1 MAFHHTSASV
11 AVSIAC
17 LTIVAVLSTPAA
29 GQLITRLRGR
39 KKQYAQLSERYE
51 DKDGVATEE
60 SEQAY
65 SDLIPRLILI
75 LISTVACAV
84 ALATAIL
91 TTTRSYLPLSL
102 EQWLQFATWLLVLF
116 QTATIYVTPAP
127 TRRYRLGIF
136 SSFSALSIAIAVA
149 VENISLWQ
157 AKSSP
162 LPRNIHVT
170 FSVILFVAGIS
181 LTLASLCIPRRPDV
195 YWNEKIV
202 DRENTVSLLSKS
214 TFSWAGPIL
223 NFAAKNKGLD
233 YDDLHEIDYENRS
246 RELNREFEAVGRKD
260 KLWKTIFWSRKW
272 TFIQQWILQATCSI
286 TDFLPQIVLYFVLK
300 TLEQRDEGKDVA
312 FTSWLLVIGL
322 GLAITFSNWIEAWMF
337 FITFMKIGV
346 PIYEQLSA
354 VVFGKAIRRKDVK
367 GTGKK
372 QEGAETVGGALN
384 GGAVVNEGAG
394 QKGEDRA
401 PEEDEDADFQKSKQ
415 STINLVGV
423 DSKRI
428 ADFATFNYIFLGSA
442 IKLIFAIS
450 FLSKLIGPI
459 PLLAGLAAP
468 ALITPINIIAAKRYA
483 TAQDDLM
490 KYRDQKMAVVTEA
503 LQGIRQ
509 IKFSALERNWYDKI
523 LETRRRELKTQWQ
536 VFVYDTTLISIWIFG
551 PVMLAAIS
559 LTTYVLIYK
568 QLTASVAFTTISV
581 FEAIE
586 MTLAIIPE
594 MITDLLDAIVSANRV
609 QEYLDA
615 PERIETTKPGEA
627 VTFKNTTIAWPSDDP
642 ENEDNQFTLR
652 NLNLAFPKKELSV
665 ISGRTGSGKSLLL
678 ASVIGEAEIL
688 DGELIVPKPPP
699 SAERYDAQANRKNW
713 VIESSIAFVAQIPWI
728 ENATIR
734 DNILFG
740 LPLDNDRYQ
749 KVLSACALTKDL
761 EMLQDGELTDI
772 GANGI
777 NLSGGQKWRVS
788 FARALYS
795 RAGILVLDDIFSA
808 VDAHVGRQLFEQ
820 ALTGELGQGR
830 TRILVTHHVA
840 LCLPRTNY
848 SVLLSNGTVE
858 VEGRTDEL
866 RRSGKLKSILA
877 QDIDEQ
883 RKEED
888 LIVETPQ
895 NLSLAID
902 DGGGLQR
909 LLTNQSRRSRR
920 KSALSEPGD
929 SLRRR
934 QSRASMS
941 EVKPN
946 GDPPKKFTEEEKRET
961 GAIKYRIY
969 AAYIKASGGPSYW
982 LGILAI
988 FAMWV
993 AVYLARSYWISVW
1006 TRSYRTESDHVFQL
1020 SFVQQGLGSA
1030 YHRIQ
1035 SQLSSAAID
1044 RHLRYYLGVYL
1055 GISLAAWLI
1064 GTVRYFC
1071 VFVLS
1076 IRASK
1081 ILFERLAFVI
1091 LRAPLR
1097 WLDTVP
1103 VGRVLNRF
1111 TSDFNMLDSRISM
1124 DLAFMLHNMMHVLSV
1139 VIAGLFVSPFMI
1151 VFAVALL
1158 SISMYYALRYLAGA
1172 REVKRLESN
1181 AKSPVFE
1188 QFGSVLMGI
1197 GTIRA
1202 FDKSDAYLEKMYAR
1216 IDKHCRAYWHLW
1228 LFNRWMGWRL
1238 NMVGA
1243 IFAAI
1248 TAALIVSITTIDS
1261 SLAGF
1266 ALSFALGLSEGVIWF
1281 LRQYSNV
1288 ELDMNATER
1297 IVEYSNITIEDQ
1309 GGVDA
1314 PAAWPTEGNLEV
1326 NDLVVSYAPD
1336 LPPVLHGLTFSV
1348 ARNQRV
1354 GVVGRT
1360 GAGKSSLT
1368 LALFRF
1374 LEARSGSIHIDGVDI
1389 SKIKL
1394 YDLRSRLA
1402 IIPQDPVLFS
1412 GTVRSNLDPFDQQT
1426 DEELREALARVHLIP
1441 SASLTTSGA
1450 ASGSAT
1456 PLPPNLHPSESATD
1470 HAAAP
1475 AQGAPSDTNRNI
1487 FRSLS
1492 SKISEGGLNLSQ
1504 GQRQLLCL
1512 ARAIV
1517 SRPKIMVLDE
1527 ATSAVDMETDA
1538 LIQRSIREEFTD
1550 STLIVIAH
1558 RLSTIADFDRI
1569 LVLGEGKVLEY
1580 DSPAALM
1587 RREAGVFREMV
1598 EMSGERGELEKII
1611 GITTQEGEGSD
1622 KGNSNEG
1629 KTTGG
1634 GGGDGEDERGW
1645 GI

>member
-1 MAFHHTSASV
+1 MALHHTSTSV
-11 AVSIAC
+11 AISIAC
-17 LTIVAVLSTPAA
+17 LVVVTFLSTPAA
-29 GQLITRLRGR
+29 RQLSNRFQGR
-39 KKQYAQLSERYE
+39 RKQYELVSDRYE

-60 SEQAY
+60 SQEAY
-65 SDLIPRLILI
+65 SDFLTRLLLI
-75 LISTVACAV
+75 LISISACAI
-84 ALATAIL
+84 ALASAIV
-91 TTTRSYLPLSL
+91 TTTSSQLPRSLSL
-102 EQWLQFATWLLVLF
+102 EQWLQFATWLLF
-116 QTATIYVTPAP
+116 FYQATATYITPSSIQ
-127 TRRYRLGIF
+127 RYKLGIF
-136 SSFSALSIAIAVA
+136 SAFSALSLAVALA

-157 AKSSP
+157 SKRSP
-162 LPRNIHVT
+162 LPRNIHLT
-170 FSVILFVAGIS
+170 FSIILFVASIGFGI
-181 LTLASLCIPRRPDV
+181 TSLCIPRRPDV

-202 DRENTVSLLSKS
+202 DRENTVSLLSKL
-214 TFSWAGPIL
+214 TFSWPGPIL
-223 NFAAKNKGLD
+223 SYAAKNRALD
-233 YDDLHEIDYENRS
+233 YDDLHEIDHENRS
-246 RELNREFEAVGRKD
+246 RELRREFEAVGQKD

-272 TFIQQWILQATCSI
+272 IFIQQWVLQATVSI
-286 TDFLPQIVLYFVLK
+286 TDFLPQIVLYFVLR
-300 TLEQRDEGKDVA
+300 TLEARDEGKDVA
-312 FTSWLLVIGL
+312 LTSWLLVIGL
-322 GLAITFSNWIEAWMF
+322 SIAITFSNWLEAWMF

-354 VVFGKAIRRKDVK
+354 VVFGKSMRRKDVK

-372 QEGAETVGGALN
+372 QGEDETAN
-384 GGAVVNEGAG
+384 GNVNGEVVVSEGAG
-394 QKGEDRA
+394 HKGEDRA
-401 PEEDEDADFQKSKQ
+401 PEEDEDAQFQKSKQ

-459 PLLAGLAAP
+459 PLFAGLAAP

-483 TAQDDLM
+483 AAQDDLM

-523 LETRRRELKTQWQ
+523 LETRRKELGTQWR
-536 VFVYDTTLISIWIFG
+536 VFKYDTTLISIWIFG

-559 LTTYVLIYK
+559 LSTYVLIYK
-568 QLTASVAFTTISV
+568 ELTASVAFTTISV

-594 MITDLLDAIVSANRV
+594 MITDLLDALVSAKRV

-615 PERIETTKPGEA
+615 PERVIGTKPGEA
-627 VTFKNTTIAWPSDDP
+627 VSFKETTIAWPSDDS
-642 ENEDNQFTLR
+642 ENEENQFTLR
-652 NLNLAFPKKELSV
+652 NLNLTFPKNELSM
-665 ISGRTGSGKSLLL
+665 ISGRTGAGKSLLL
-678 ASVIGEAEIL
+678 ASIIGESDVLE
-688 DGELIVPKPPP
+688 GELFVPKPPP
-699 SAERYDAQANRKNW
+699 SAERYDAQANRRNW
-713 VIESSIAFVAQIPWI
+713 IIESSIAFVAQIPWI

-740 LPLDNDRYQ
+740 LPLDNNRYQ

-808 VDAHVGRQLFEQ
+808 VDAHVGRHLFEQ

-840 LCLPRTNY
+840 LCLPRTSY
-848 SVLLSNGTVE
+848 SVLLANGTAE
-858 VEGRTDEL
+858 VAGRTDEL
-866 RRSGKLKSILA
+866 RRSGKLKLILA
-877 QDIDEQ
+877 QDAEEQQGEEDDAIDE
-883 RKEED
+883 E
-888 LIVETPQ
+888 Q
-895 NLSLAID
+895 NQSLTVD
-902 DGGGLQR
+902 DGGGLQK
-909 LLTNQSRRSRR
+909 LLTNQSRLSRR
-920 KSALSEPGD
+920 KSALSGAGED
-929 SLRRR
+929 LRRR
-934 QSRASMS
+934 RSRASMS
-941 EVKPN
+941 EAKPN
-946 GDPPKKFTEEEKRET
+946 GNPPKKFTEEEARAT
-961 GAIKYRIY
+961 GAIKYQIY
-969 AAYIKASGGPSYW
+969 AAYIRACGGFSYW
-982 LGILAI
+982 GGILLI
-988 FAMWV
+988 FGVWV
-993 AVYLARSYWISVW
+993 GVYLARSYWISVW
-1006 TRSYRTESDHVFQL
+1006 TRSYRTESEQPLHYN
-1020 SFVQQGLGSA
+1020 FVQQTLAST
-1030 YHRIQ
+1030 YHHVHSR
-1035 SQLSSAAID
+1035 LSTADID
-1044 RHLRYYLGVYL
+1044 PHLRYYLSVYL
-1055 GISLAAWLI
+1055 GISLVAWLI

-1081 ILFERLAFVI
+1081 ILFEGLAFAI

-1139 VIAGLFVSPFMI
+1139 VIAGIFVSPFMI
-1151 VFAVALL
+1151 VFAIALL
-1158 SISMYYALRYLAGA
+1158 SICLYYALRYLAGA

-1202 FDKSDAYLEKMYAR
+1202 FDKSDVYLDKMYER

-1243 IFAAI
+1243 IFAGI

-1297 IVEYSNITIEDQ
+1297 IVEYSNITIENQ
-1309 GGVDA
+1309 SGVDA

-1336 LPPVLHGLTFSV
+1336 LPPVLKGLTFSITK
-1348 ARNQRV
+1348 NQRV

-1374 LEARSGSIHIDGVDI
+1374 LEAQGGSIHIDGVDI

-1412 GTVRSNLDPFDQQT
+1412 GTVRGNLDPFDQHT
-1426 DEELREALARVHLIP
+1426 DEELKEALARVHLI
-1441 SASLTTSGA
+1441 SSTSSPTSNT
-1450 ASGSAT
+1450 ASGRAT
-1456 PLPPNLHPSESATD
+1456 PIR
-1470 HAAAP
+1470 AAP
-1475 AQGAPSDTNRNI
+1475 ASNTNQADIDTDQPISPTEDTNLNI
-1487 FRSLS
+1487 FRSLHS
-1492 SKISEGGLNLSQ
+1492 RISEGGLNLSQ

-1569 LVLGEGKVLEY
+1569 LVLGEGKVVEY
-1580 DSPAALM
+1580 DSPGELM
-1587 RREAGVFREMV
+1587 RKEGGVFKDMV
-1598 EMSGERGELEKII
+1598 EMSGERGELERII
-1611 GITTQEGEGSD
+1611 GIQKPGEAQAEGSD
-1622 KGNSNEG
+1622 KGERNGDGGDEPGADDEEG
-1629 KTTGG
+1629 K
-1634 GGGDGEDERGW
+1634 
-1645 GI
+1645 

>member
-1 MAFHHTSASV
+1 M
-11 AVSIAC
+11 
-17 LTIVAVLSTPAA
+17 
-29 GQLITRLRGR
+29 
-39 KKQYAQLSERYE
+39 
-51 DKDGVATEE
+51 
-60 SEQAY
+60 
-65 SDLIPRLILI
+65 
-75 LISTVACAV
+75 
-84 ALATAIL
+84 
-91 TTTRSYLPLSL
+91 
-102 EQWLQFATWLLVLF
+102 LVLC
-116 QTATIYVTPAP
+116 QAISIYVTPSSIQ
-127 TRRYRLGIF
+127 RYKLGIY
-136 SSFSALSIAIAVA
+136 SSFSTLLVAIAVA

-157 AKSSP
+157 SNSHP
-162 LPRNIHVT
+162 RPRNVQLVLSI
-170 FSVILFVAGIS
+170 ILFAAGIG
-181 LTLASLCIPRRPDV
+181 LTIISLCIPRRPDV
-195 YWNEKIV
+195 YWNEKLV
-202 DRENTVSLLSKS
+202 DRENTVSLLSKL
-214 TFSWAGPIL
+214 TFSWPGPIL
-223 NFAAKNKGLD
+223 TFASKNKGLD
-233 YDDLHEIDYENRS
+233 YDDLAEIDFESRS
-246 RELNREFEAVGRKD
+246 QRLRQRFEAVERKD
-260 KLWKTIFWSRKW
+260 KLWKTIFWAHKW
-272 TFIQQWILQATCSI
+272 AFIQQWVLQATCSI
-286 TDFLPQIVLYFVLK
+286 TDFLPQIALYFVLK
-300 TLEQRDEGKDVA
+300 TLEARDEGKDVA
-312 FTSWLLVIGL
+312 LTSWLLVLGL
-322 GLAITFSNWIEAWMF
+322 GLAITLSNWVEAWMF

-354 VVFGKAIRRKDVK
+354 VVFGKAVRRKDVK

-372 QEGAETVGGALN
+372 HEEKEAVNGVMNGAIE
-384 GGAVVNEGAG
+384 VNEGAG
-394 QKGEDRA
+394 QKGEDRV
-401 PEEDEDADFQKSKQ
+401 PEDDEDADFQKSKQ

-428 ADFATFNYIFLGSA
+428 ADFATFNYVFLGSA
-442 IKLIFAIS
+442 IKLIFAIG

-468 ALITPINIIAAKRYA
+468 ALITPINIMVAKRYA
-483 TAQDDLM
+483 AAQDDLM

-523 LETRRRELKTQWQ
+523 LETRRRELKTQWR
-536 VFVYDTTLISIWIFG
+536 VFVFDTSLISIWIFG

-559 LTTYVLIYK
+559 LTVYVVINK
-568 QLTASVAFTTISV
+568 QLTASVAFTTITV
-581 FEAIE
+581 FEGIE
-586 MTLAIIPE
+586 MTLAVIPE
-594 MITDLLDAIVSANRV
+594 MITDLLDAIVSATRV
-609 QEYLDA
+609 QEYLDS
-615 PERIETTKPGEA
+615 PERVEETKPGDA
-627 VTFKNTTIAWPSDDP
+627 VSFNSTTIAWPSDDP
-642 ENEDNQFTLR
+642 ETEENQFTLR
-652 NLNLAFPKKELSV
+652 NLNLVFPKKQLSV
-665 ISGRTGSGKSLLL
+665 VSGRTGSGKSLLL
-678 ASVIGEAEIL
+678 ASMIGEADIL
-688 DGELIVPKPPP
+688 GGELLVPKPPP
-699 SAERYDAQANRKNW
+699 AAERYDALANRHNW
-713 VIESSIAFVAQIPWI
+713 IIESSVAFVAQIPWI

-734 DNILFG
+734 ENILFG
-740 LPLDNDRYQ
+740 LPMDNDRYQ
-749 KVLSACALTKDL
+749 KVLHACALTKDL

-795 RAGILVLDDIFSA
+795 RAGILILDDIFSA
-808 VDAHVGRQLFEQ
+808 VDAHVGRHLFEE

-858 VEGRTDEL
+858 EAGRTEEL
-866 RRSGKLKSILA
+866 RQSGKLKSILA
-877 QDIDEQ
+877 QDIEEQ
-883 RKEED
+883 RREEED
-888 LIVETPQ
+888 AIEKEQ
-895 NLSLAID
+895 NQSLTVD
-902 DGGGLQR
+902 DGGGLQKI
-909 LLTNQSRRSRR
+909 LTNQSRRSRR
-920 KSALSEPGD
+920 KSALSDAGED
-929 SLRRR
+929 LRRR
-934 QSRASMS
+934 RSRASMNDA
-941 EVKPN
+941 KQTPA
-946 GDPPKKFTEEEKRET
+946 PPKKFTEEERRET

-969 AAYIKASGGPSYW
+969 AAYIRACGGFSYW
-982 LGILAI
+982 LFIVIIFGI
-988 FAMWV
+988 WV
-993 AVYLARSYWISVW
+993 GIYLARSYWVTVW
-1006 TRSYRTESDHVFQL
+1006 TRSYRTESDNVFQYR
-1020 SFVQQGLGSA
+1020 FVHQSLGGV
-1030 YHRIQ
+1030 YHHVK
-1035 SQLSSAAID
+1035 SQLSTADID
-1044 RHLRYYLGVYL
+1044 SNLRYYLGVYL

-1064 GTVRYFC
+1064 GTIRYFF

-1076 IRASK
+1076 IRASRV
-1081 ILFERLAFVI
+1081 LFEGLAFAV

-1097 WLDTVP
+1097 WLDTIP

-1124 DLAFMLHNMMHVLSV
+1124 DLAFMLHNLMHVISV

-1151 VFAVALL
+1151 VFAIALL
-1158 SISMYYALRYLAGA
+1158 SICMYFAMRYLAGA

-1202 FDKSDAYLEKMYAR
+1202 FDKSDAYLDKMYAK

-1243 IFAAI
+1243 VFAAI

-1266 ALSFALGLSEGVIWF
+1266 ALSFALGLSESVIWF

-1297 IVEYSNITIEDQ
+1297 IVEYSNITIENQ

-1314 PAAWPTEGNLEV
+1314 PAAWPTEGNLEA
-1326 NDLVVSYAPD
+1326 NDLVVAYAPD
-1336 LPPVLHGLTFSV
+1336 LPPVLKGLTFRV

-1374 LEARSGSIHIDGVDI
+1374 LEARSGSIHIDGIDI

-1412 GTVRSNLDPFDQQT
+1412 GTVRTNLDPFEQHT
-1426 DEELREALARVHLIP
+1426 DEELKEALVRVHLVSSTASMNP
-1441 SASLTTSGA
+1441 S
-1450 ASGSAT
+1450 
-1456 PLPPNLHPSESATD
+1456 
-1470 HAAAP
+1470 
-1475 AQGAPSDTNRNI
+1475 GAPSGSVTPNPGLHPDQAAADSPTTSTANDDTNRNI

-1569 LVLGEGKVLEY
+1569 LVMGEGKVVEY
-1580 DSPAALM
+1580 DEPRNLM
-1587 RREAGVFREMV
+1587 AREGGTFKDMV
-1598 EMSGERGELEKII
+1598 ESSGERRELEQII
-1611 GITTQEGEGSD
+1611 GVPGVVEEVDEAEGSD
-1622 KGNSNEG
+1622 KGKGNGTLDGISQTETDHARERETRQNVDEENN
-1629 KTTGG
+1629 
-1634 GGGDGEDERGW
+1634 GDGGW